1 MSSKEISRH
10 MIRQMALQALF
21 PLDFN
26 ADLSKKD
33 AIYHAIE
40 LEHQDMLDE
49 EQENFVPVYL
59 DELVAGV
66 CDHKTQLDDMIQKH
80 LKKGWN
86 LKRLPKMDLTILRI
100 AIYEMVYEKD
110 VPNKVA
116 LNEAIELA
124 KTFSDDQSRK
134 FVNGL
139 LSNINVELEKAEQSK
154 ENA

>member
-1 MSSKEISRH
+1 MSSQEISRH
-10 MIRQMALQALF
+10 IIRQMALQALF

-26 ADLSKKD
+26 ADLSKQD

-49 EQENFVPVYL
+49 EQENFVPAYL
-59 DELVAGV
+59 DRLVAGV
-66 CDHKTQLDDMIQKH
+66 CAHKAELDDTIQKY
-80 LKKGWN
+80 LKKGWT
-86 LKRLPKMDLTILRI
+86 LARLPKMDLTILRI
-100 AIYEMVYEKD
+100 AIYEMVYEAD

-139 LSNINVELEKAEQSK
+139 LSTINGELEEKAK
-154 ENA
+154 A

>member
-1 MSSKEISRH
+1 MSSQEISRH
-10 MIRQMALQALF
+10 IIRQMALQALF

-26 ADLSKKD
+26 ADLSKQD

-49 EQENFVPVYL
+49 EQENFVPAYL
-59 DELVAGV
+59 DRLVAGV
-66 CDHKTQLDDMIQKH
+66 CAHKAELDDTIQKH
-80 LKKGWN
+80 LKKGWT
-86 LKRLPKMDLTILRI
+86 LARLPKMDLTILRI
-100 AIYEMVYEKD
+100 AIYEMVYEAD

-139 LSNINVELEKAEQSK
+139 LSTINGELEEKAK
-154 ENA
+154 A